1 MNNKKYDGV
10 YYEWP
15 YVETLKEV
23 IENTVAKYPDRTA
36 YMYKDVHKDPF
47 QSITYKEFDVQR
59 RALGTALLGMGLKD
73 SKIAVTGENSH
84 RWVLSY
90 FTVVTGVGVI
100 VPIDKS
106 LQIGE
111 IENLPCRCGAA
122 VRLPEDGGLSDSVP
136 GCGGVPSV
144 SGNYGFSGKGLFQVS
159 RGFPNS
165 ASVRIGQS
173 G

>member
-1 MNNKKYDGV
+1 MNNKKFDGV
-10 YYEWP
+10 YYEGP

-23 IENTVAKYPDRTA
+23 IESTVLEYPDRVA

-47 QSITYKEFDVQR
+47 QSITYKDFDVQR
-59 RALGTALLGMGLKD
+59 RALGTALLDMGLKD

-84 RWVLSY
+84 RWALSY

-111 IENLPCRCGAA
+111 IENLLRRADVELLFVSLKMVDSLIPCLDA
-122 VRLPEDGGLSDSVP
+122 VESLR
-136 GCGGVPSV
+136 
-144 SGNYGFSGKGLFQVS
+144 
-159 RGFPNS
+159 
-165 ASVRIGQS
+165 
-173 G
+173 